1 MVFGDDRSEVD
12 RAADLEYGF
21 AIALDTFRQERDNF
35 DDLVK
40 DLVAKPV
47 DARCYA
53 DSLQEC
59 TVASTQAFGAFV
71 KVQVDGA
78 CGDPE
83 LFAQPIK
90 DIWTIDDADRQIMFS
105 GLFGG
110 TFDETA
116 YGAIHETIDE
126 LVGKATDI
134 DMLVEAI
141 TAAYGSSLDADA
153 IAFAECLQEQYE
165 QAGRKGFK
173 LEITPRHVSKALLG
187 LAGVTVVLGAHSIL
201 RRRHSK

>member
-1 MVFGDDRSEVD
+1 MIFEDRSDTGYSETLEND
-12 RAADLEYGF
+12 IASAADVF
-21 AIALDTFRQERDNF
+21 QEETTNF
-35 DDLVK
+35 VHLVRG
-40 DLVAKPV
+40 LAAKPAGVESYV
-47 DARCYA
+47 DK
-53 DSLQEC
+53 LQE
-59 TVASTQAFGAFV
+59 STAATTDAFGAFV

-78 CGDPE
+78 GGDPE
-83 LFAQPIK
+83 LFTQPITELWVK
-90 DIWTIDDADRQIMFS
+90 DDEERQVTFS
-105 GLFGG
+105 NLFGG
-110 TFDETA
+110 TFDNTA
-116 YGAIHETIDE
+116 YSAIVETVNE
-126 LVGKATDI
+126 LVDNSTDSQALI
-134 DMLVEAI
+134 QDL